1 MLLNENPENYNYTNE
16 ELAKYLEETQDAVL
30 EVGKILSRFISL
42 LKANNVIDE
51 TDRQYILG
59 NMSEEEYIKHFKES
73 HALTNML
80 MKMFEMATPE
90 KKSDNTN
97 EDKG

>member
-1 MLLNENPENYNYTNE
+1 MTSNENPKNYSNE
-16 ELAKYLEETQDAVL
+16 ELAKYLEETQDAIL
-30 EVGKILSRFISL
+30 ETGKVISRFISL

-73 HALTNML
+73 HDLTNML
-80 MKMFEMATPE
+80 KKIFEMAAPE
-90 KKSDNTN
+90 KKSEGTN
-97 EDKG
+97 DDKE

>member
-1 MLLNENPENYNYTNE
+1 MTNENQSQYTNE
-16 ELAKYLEETQDAVL
+16 ELVKYLKDTQDAVL
-30 EVGKILSRFISL
+30 ETSKILSRFISL

-59 NMSEEEYIKHFKES
+59 NMSEEDYIKHFKES
-73 HALTNML
+73 HDLTNMF

-90 KKSDNTN
+90 KKSEDTN
-97 EDKG
+97 EDKD